1 MARAVVTALLI
12 ALCALLDLCYVP
24 VATPPSSRATAIEQD
39 VSADGDGAAMPL
51 AKLVQHGIL
60 TGPGHARYR
69 SDIHVCTSRRDWH
82 VIARTPHEAG
92 ARTFHFRDDT
102 GPRLP
107 VGAAQVPLSNPALS
121 MVQPLGRAAAGPVNK
136 YTRGRSSER
145 HGGGEF
151 SLGQRPCCAM
161 KLGTGNP
168 NSSVHLAIAPEDLRP
183 SHTT

>member
-1 MARAVVTALLI
+1 MARAEVTALLI

-39 VSADGDGAAMPL
+39 VSADGDGAAIL
-51 AKLVQHGIL
+51 LTKLVQHGIL
-60 TGPGHARYR
+60 TGPENARYR

-82 VIARTPHEAG
+82 VIAHTPHEAE

-121 MVQPLGRAAAGPVNK
+121 MMQPLRRAAAGPAS
-136 YTRGRSSER
+136 TREAAPPS
-145 HGGGEF
+145 
-151 SLGQRPCCAM
+151 AM
-161 KLGTGNP
+161 QEK
-168 NSSVHLAIAPEDLRP
+168 SSVLVSDLAVL
-183 SHTT
+183 